1 MIWQIIGNMAEP
13 QAHKN
18 IHVAFQQKK
27 YGAAVYIGIYG
38 LSSSYSRERKHC
50 RLFGKI
56 TKWKCTTWKLFK
68 TNFKKTVT
76 HFPSKRIIHLNKR
89 FPNVWCLYQSSVGND
104 HFSITWKFLKFYA
117 ISSI

>member
-56 TKWKCTTWKLFK
+56 TK
-68 TNFKKTVT
+68 
-76 HFPSKRIIHLNKR
+76 
-89 FPNVWCLYQSSVGND
+89 
-104 HFSITWKFLKFYA
+104 
-117 ISSI
+117 